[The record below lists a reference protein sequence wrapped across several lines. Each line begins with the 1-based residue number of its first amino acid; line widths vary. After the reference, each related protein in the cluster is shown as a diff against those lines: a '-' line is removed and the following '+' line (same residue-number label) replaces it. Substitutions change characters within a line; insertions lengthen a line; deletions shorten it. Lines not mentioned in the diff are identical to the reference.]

1 MAVMTWRIRMSEIDS
16 SGRAIP
22 STSRVLDYRART
34 EANAFAFKDNILSAM
49 LKISFRRLPQIEVFE
64 EPETQASRQW
74 GPQ

>member
-1 MAVMTWRIRMSEIDS
+1 MAAVTWRIRMSDIDS

-49 LKISFRRLPQIEVFE
+49 LRISFRRLPQIEVFE
-64 EPETQASRQW
+64 EPDAPTPYQW
-74 GPQ
+74 GQQ